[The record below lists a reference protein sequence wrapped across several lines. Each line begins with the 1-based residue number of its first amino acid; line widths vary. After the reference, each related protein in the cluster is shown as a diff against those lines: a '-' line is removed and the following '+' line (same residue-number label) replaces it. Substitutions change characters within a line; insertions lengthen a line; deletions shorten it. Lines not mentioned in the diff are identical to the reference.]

1 MLKLPSNIENVAE
14 VRAYVDDIVSRYR
27 ISPDLY
33 PNILISLTEAV
44 TNAIVHGNRQDAS
57 KKVRIQ
63 MRKQCNCLSFCVS
76 DEGRGFDYQNLPD
89 PTAPENLTKCG
100 GRGVLVMREL
110 SDCIHFK
117 DNGRTVEMEFKL

>member
-1 MLKLPSNIENVAE
+1 MLKLPSNLENVAE

-27 ISPDLY
+27 ISADLY

-57 KKVRIQ
+57 KKVRIR
-63 MRKQCNCLSFCVS
+63 MRKQCNCLSICVS
-76 DEGRGFDYQNLPD
+76 DEGRGFDYKSLPD